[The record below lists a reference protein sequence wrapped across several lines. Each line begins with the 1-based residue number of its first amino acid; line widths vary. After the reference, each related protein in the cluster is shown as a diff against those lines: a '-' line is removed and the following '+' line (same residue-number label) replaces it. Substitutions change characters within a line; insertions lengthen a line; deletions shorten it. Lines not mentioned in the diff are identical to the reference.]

1 MRITAD
7 ISLYPLAEDF
17 TAGITD
23 FILRLRQEP
32 RLEVLTNQLSTQLRG
47 DFADV
52 TGALDRCMRRS
63 MDGAGAMVFV
73 VKYVNADLPIG
84 TAPRLAAEPR

>member
-7 ISLYPLAEDF
+7 ISLYPLTETF

-23 FILRLRQEP
+23 FILRLRRQP
-32 RLEVLTNQLSTQLRG
+32 GLEVLTNQLSTQVRG
-47 DFADV
+47 EFADV
-52 TGALDRCMRRS
+52 TAGLDRCMKES
-63 MDGAGAMVFV
+63 MEGAGAMVFV

-84 TAPRLAAEPR
+84 TAPRIAAQPR

>member
-17 TAGITD
+17 TAGIID
-23 FILRLRQEP
+23 FILRLRGEY
-32 RLEVLTNQLSTQLRG
+32 
-47 DFADV
+47 DAV
-52 TGALDRCMRRS
+52 TAAIHRCMAHS
-63 MDGAGAMVFV
+63 FAQAGTMVFV

-84 TAPRLAAEPR
+84 TAPRLAAGPR